1 VQESLAVALENVGDA
16 RDVGSVEADAE
27 DVHVRATA

>member
-1 VQESLAVALENVGDA
+1 VQESIAVTFENVGDA
-16 RDVGSVEADAE
+16 RDIGSVEADAE